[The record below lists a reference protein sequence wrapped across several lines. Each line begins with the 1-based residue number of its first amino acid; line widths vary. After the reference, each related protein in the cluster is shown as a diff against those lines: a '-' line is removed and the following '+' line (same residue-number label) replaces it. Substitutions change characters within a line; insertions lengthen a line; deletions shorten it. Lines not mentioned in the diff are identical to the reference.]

1 MYGYRA
7 CGWHIIIYVKRPLCL
22 VLIDLLLLFDALLLD
37 RCISMNAAFIMK
49 MLEVWPFETV
59 ISWYLQCTCFV
70 ENCNAHDGI
79 IKNEKLQAFEPPFD
93 MSQYV
98 NAGGYDHPPNMHDHS
113 HVDCTHSSGRGDCS
127 TISVSRS
134 NSQLD
139 GQHGNPKEDA
149 KTHESS
155 RETENKKARPVLILL
170 LYIDG
175 CFRAQ
180 VTFR

>member
-1 MYGYRA
+1 M
-7 CGWHIIIYVKRPLCL
+7 
-22 VLIDLLLLFDALLLD
+22 
-37 RCISMNAAFIMK
+37 
-49 MLEVWPFETV
+49 
-59 ISWYLQCTCFV
+59 FV

-127 TISVSRS
+127 TVSISRS

-139 GQHGNPKEDA
+139 GQHDNPQEDA

>member
-1 MYGYRA
+1 
-7 CGWHIIIYVKRPLCL
+7 
-22 VLIDLLLLFDALLLD
+22 
-37 RCISMNAAFIMK
+37 
-49 MLEVWPFETV
+49 
-59 ISWYLQCTCFV
+59 
-70 ENCNAHDGI
+70 
-79 IKNEKLQAFEPPFD
+79 